1 MIWGKTLLGWRP
13 EVVAYLPEWVVNVS
27 IVAGFLFHVSIG
39 LWMLAFVE
47 AVPELIR
54 RKVLSGMKGGQSE

>member
-13 EVVAYLPEWVVNVS
+13 EMVAYLPEVVVNLLV
-27 IVAGFLFHVSIG
+27 VAGFLFNLSLG
-39 LWMLAFVE
+39 FLMLAFVE

-54 RKVLSGMKGGQSE
+54 RMVVRQQKSIKF